1 MSKRLLVVGAT
12 SMRWAAFTVWRH
24 LDIEI
29 VLVDGYSAE
38 RYEHL
43 AGEFWPLD
51 PRDGTSDLD
60 AIREIARTCDG
71 ITTMADGSQQTVAA
85 IAEDLG
91 LPGVGR
97 AAASVARSK
106 LRQRALFQGTEVR
119 VPRWRHVAA
128 ADDLDAFFADGAR
141 PAVLKPID
149 CAGSA
154 GVLRVDGAAEALRQW
169 PVVRSLSPSHTVIVE
184 DYIEGREVCVDAV
197 VNRGEPVFV
206 SVCEAEYTGPEGFIA
221 VSALYAAEQRDL
233 AAATREIGRI
243 ASVMGLRDATVH
255 AEFKI
260 DGDRWA
266 LLETALRPGG
276 ALVPELTHR
285 VRGVNLY
292 EVMARLAFGEPD
304 LLPPGAPAPAA
315 TAFAHVRFLV
325 GSGQVR
331 RFVPPGEVVRGLPD
345 VKIVGQFAGPGRRVR
360 RPVSEEGRAGYAVGW
375 GEDRERLDA
384 QLREA
389 IARLAAEMGLTMV
402 GEAAG
407 AAAPA

>member
-1 MSKRLLVVGAT
+1 MSARRLLVVGAT
-12 SMRWAAFTVWRH
+12 SMRWAAFTTWRR
-24 LDIEI
+24 LGIEV
-29 VLVDGYSAE
+29 VLVDGHSAD

-43 AGEFWPLD
+43 ADEFWPLD
-51 PRDGTSDLD
+51 ARDATADLD
-60 AIREIARTCDG
+60 AIREIGRTCDG
-71 ITTMADGSQQTVAA
+71 VTTLADGSQHTAAA

-106 LRQRALFQGTEVR
+106 LRQRALFEGTQVR
-119 VPRWRHVAA
+119 VPRWRHAGS
-128 ADDLDAFFADGAR
+128 ADDLHAFFADGAR

-149 CAGSA
+149 SAGSS
-154 GVLRVDGAAEALRQW
+154 GVLRVDGADDALRQW

-221 VSALYAAEQRDL
+221 VSALYAADQPDL
-233 AAATREIGRI
+233 AAATREIGLI
-243 ASVMGLRDATVH
+243 ASVLGLRDATVH

-260 DGDRWA
+260 DGDRWS

-276 ALVPELTHR
+276 ALVPELTRR
-285 VRGVNLY
+285 VRGVDLY

-304 LLPPGAPAPAA
+304 LLPPGGPAPASS
-315 TAFAHVRFLV
+315 AFAQVRFLV

-345 VKIVGQFAGPGRRVR
+345 VRIVGQFAGPGRRVR

-375 GEDRERLDA
+375 GPHRERLDG

-389 IARLAAEMGLTMV
+389 VSRLAGEMGLTV
-402 GEAAG
+402 ASAV
-407 AAAPA
+407 AAPA